1 MDATE
6 LRRCEICNKSI
17 HRASYAKHLR
27 SKLHEENQKI
37 IPSNFFNEPSS
48 SKPIKLKQVPTLKE
62 LARKKLNIKGKVLEN
77 EIAKRMISP
86 YYFST
91 KIWKSV

>member
-6 LRRCEICNKSI
+6 LRRCEICDKSI

-37 IPSNFFNEPSS
+37 NPSNFF
-48 SKPIKLKQVPTLKE
+48 Q
-62 LARKKLNIKGKVLEN
+62 
-77 EIAKRMISP
+77 
-86 YYFST
+86 
-91 KIWKSV
+91 